1 MQKKLTII
9 IDEKVYEGLYS
20 VIEKKNISQFIEELV
35 SPYVVQPYLEAA
47 HRLMAQEEDR
57 EREALA
63 WADALIGDA
72 DHETG

>member
-20 VIEKKNISQFIEELV
+20 VIGKKNISQFIEELV
-35 SPYVVQPYLEAA
+35 RPYVVQPDLEAA
-47 HRLMAQEEDR
+47 YRLMAQEEDR

-63 WADALIGDA
+63 WAEALIGDA
-72 DHETG
+72 DHEAG